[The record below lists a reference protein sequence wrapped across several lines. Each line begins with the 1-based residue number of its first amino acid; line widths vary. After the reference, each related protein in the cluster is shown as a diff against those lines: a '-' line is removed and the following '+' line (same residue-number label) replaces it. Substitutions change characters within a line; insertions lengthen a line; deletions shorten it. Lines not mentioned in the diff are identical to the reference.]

1 MREKRSQK
9 RRLGGLGGLALAA
22 LLGSPTAAFAG
33 FDLTINP
40 ERLDGIFEFA
50 DKDQGE
56 NNITVFFMNG
66 EELGIA
72 GAVTGNAG
80 GDLVSINYSTP
91 FPTKTSGSEQSGSIA
106 QDRQVLMSVE
116 VEPGIGSPTPAYFG
130 RAAPVKCKVQGK
142 LRDAESA
149 DPDDPDKAQVKLSCD
164 LGNDMHELDTDD
176 DPNTPG
182 DPPQAV
188 LDAIAAAFD
197 ARKDV
202 KVKTGQGTVQIKHN
216 GEPLAP

>member
-1 MREKRSQK
+1 MWGIGRVGS
-9 RRLGGLGGLALAA
+9 LGGLGALGLAV
-22 LLGSPTAAFAG
+22 LLWAPSAAFAG
-33 FDLTINP
+33 FSLTINP
-40 ERLDGIFEFA
+40 ERLDGVFEFA
-50 DKDQGE
+50 DKDQGT
-56 NNITVFFMNG
+56 NNVSLFVLSGNDASVAG
-66 EELGIA
+66 E
-72 GAVTGNAG
+72 VTGNAG
-80 GDLVSINYSTP
+80 DDIVSIGFSTG
-91 FPTKTSGSEQSGSIA
+91 FPTKTSASEQSASIA

-130 RAAPVKCKVQGK
+130 RAAPVKCKAQGK

-149 DPDDPDKAQVKLSCD
+149 DPDDPDKAQAKLTCD
-164 LGNDMHELDTDD
+164 LGADMQELDTDD

-202 KVKTGQGTVQIKHN
+202 KVKTGRGTVQIKHN

>member
-1 MREKRSQK
+1 MRGMWGIGKIGSI
-9 RRLGGLGGLALAA
+9 GGLALAV
-22 LLGSPTAAFAG
+22 LLWAPGAAFAG
-33 FDLTINP
+33 FSLTINP
-40 ERLDGIFEFA
+40 ERLDGFFEFA
-50 DKDQGE
+50 DKDQGT
-56 NNITVFFMNG
+56 NNVSLFLLSGDEAGVAG
-66 EELGIA
+66 E
-72 GAVTGNAG
+72 VTGNAG
-80 GDLVSINYSTP
+80 DDVVSIGFSTG
-91 FPTKTSGSEQSGSIA
+91 FPTKTSASEQSASIA
-106 QDRQVLMSVE
+106 QDRQVLMSVD
-116 VEPGIGSPTPAYFG
+116 VDPGLGSPTPAYFG

-149 DPDDPDKAQVKLSCD
+149 DPDDPDKAQVKLTCN

-188 LDAIAAAFD
+188 LDVIAAAFD

-202 KVKTGQGTVQIKHN
+202 KVKVGQGTVQIKHN